1 MNLNPS
7 EQALASELMDAFAN
21 SLELAKLLPRTE
33 GLLCRLLPA
42 DSVALCVSKPGR
54 SPDYDWMVTEMLA
67 GLFADYPELAADD
80 FVRGAVVRHP
90 NVVLRDT
97 EMLPRKML
105 ERSQWYQHCRGLGM
119 PLEHV
124 MSVLLD
130 MNHGWHGGLTLYRAR
145 PEPFSDRDRAMLQW
159 LTPFLARTV
168 RNCRLFGAVAARR
181 DMLEA
186 LSRQQGTACLVVAPP
201 STEVMRTSEATAL
214 LERWFSPSELGPS
227 GLPLEL
233 AEQLEWLVRVTGELG
248 LGADTWE
255 RTRKGLRLR
264 VTFVP
269 LPEQRGQRLWAL
281 VLQEV
286 WHSIPLPTDW
296 RLLLSEREAD
306 AVECVLRNWDNKLIA
321 EHLVVK
327 LNTVKVHLRN
337 AFPKLGVEDRLDLIY
352 QAAMGL
358 KPV

>member
-1 MNLNPS
+1 MNLDS
-7 EQALASELMDAFAN
+7 REWALASELMEAFTS
-21 SLELAKLLPRTE
+21 SLELAKLLSRTE
-33 GLLCRLLPA
+33 GRLCQLLPA

-105 ERSQWYQHCRGLGM
+105 ERSQLYRHCRELGM

-130 MNHGWHGGLTLYRAR
+130 MNHGWHGGLTLYRER
-145 PEPFSDRDRAMLQW
+145 PRPFSERDRALCQW

-168 RNCRLFGAVAARR
+168 RNCRMFGHVEARG
-181 DMLEA
+181 DLLKA
-186 LSRQQGTACLVVAPP
+186 LSKQQGLECLVVAPP
-201 STEVMRTSEATAL
+201 STEVMRTSRATEL
-214 LERWFSPSELGPS
+214 LEKWFTPSERSPS
-227 GLPLEL
+227 GLPQEL
-233 AEQLEWLVRVTGELG
+233 AEHLAWLVRETGELG

-255 RTRKGLRLR
+255 RTRKNLRLR
-264 VTFVP
+264 VTFVQ
-269 LPEQRGQRLWAL
+269 LPEQDGQRLWAL

-286 WHSIPLPTDW
+286 WHAIPLPAQW
-296 RLLLSEREAD
+296 RLLLTERQAD
-306 AVECVLRNWDNKLIA
+306 TVECLLRNWDNALIA
-321 EHLVVK
+321 EHLG
-327 LNTVKVHLRN
+327 LTEGTVKVHLREV
-337 AFPKLGVEDRLDLIY
+337 FRKLGVESRLDLIF

-358 KPV
+358 KPL

>member
-1 MNLNPS
+1 MDLDS
-7 EQALASELMDAFAN
+7 KEWTLASKLMNAFAS
-21 SLELAKLLPRTE
+21 SLELTTLLPRTE
-33 GLLCRLLPA
+33 GMLCQFLPA

-54 SPDYDWMVTEMLA
+54 SPEYDWMVTEMLA

-105 ERSQWYQHCRGLGM
+105 ERSQWYRHCRDLGM

-130 MNHGWHGGLTLYRAR
+130 MNHGWHGGLTLYRER
-145 PEPFSDRDRAMLQW
+145 RWPFSERDRALLQW

-168 RNCRLFGAVAARR
+168 RNCRMFSAVAAR
-181 DMLEA
+181 DDLLEA
-186 LSRQQGTACLVVAPP
+186 LSRKRGIACLVVTPP
-201 STEVMRTSEATAL
+201 STQVMRTSHATAL
-214 LERWFSPSELGPS
+214 LEKWFTPSERRPS
-227 GLPLEL
+227 GLPQEL
-233 AEQLEWLVRVTGELG
+233 AEHLAWLVRVTGQME

-255 RTRKGLRLR
+255 RTGRGLRLR

-269 LPEQRGQRLWAL
+269 LPEQDGQRLWAL
-281 VLQEV
+281 VLEEI
-286 WHSIPLPTDW
+286 WHAIPIPADW
-296 RLLLSEREAD
+296 RLLLTKRQAD
-306 AVECVLRNWDNKLIA
+306 TVECVLRNWDNELIA
-321 EHLVVK
+321 EHLGITPG
-327 LNTVKVHLRN
+327 TVKVHLR
-337 AFPKLGVEDRLDLIY
+337 AAYPKLGVECREDIIY